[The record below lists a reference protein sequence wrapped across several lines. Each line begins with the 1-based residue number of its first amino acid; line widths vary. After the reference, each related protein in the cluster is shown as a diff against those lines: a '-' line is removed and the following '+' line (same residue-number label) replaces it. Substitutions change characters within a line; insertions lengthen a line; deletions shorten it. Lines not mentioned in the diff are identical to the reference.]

1 VTARAA
7 LAAALLLL
15 PCGCGGHRTADPS
28 RGRSV
33 FASACAGCHTLTGH
47 DTRARGGDLA
57 IAPLSAAEVA
67 SFARVMPV
75 RLSRADLAAVA
86 AYIHTAETARRN
98 G

>member
-1 VTARAA
+1 VSGRAA

-15 PCGCGGHRTADPS
+15 LCGCGSRRQAAPA

-33 FASACAGCHTLTGH
+33 FATACAGCHTVTGH

-57 IAPLSAAEVA
+57 IAPLTAREVA
-67 SFARVMPV
+67 SFVRVMPV
-75 RLSRADLAAVA
+75 RLSRADVAAVA
-86 AYIHTAETARRN
+86 AYVHTAALARRS